1 MTLVVG
7 TMEVEVYLDLGCSTM
22 EIMEGVAIVVDRTVV
37 AQDLH
42 MQLLH
47 LDQGEAHDQHT
58 QGDKFDILTYFYIY
72 LSFKKVFW

>member
-22 EIMEGVAIVVDRTVV
+22 EIMEGVAIVVDQTVG

-42 MQLLH
+42 MQLLP

-58 QGDKFDILTYFYIY
+58 QGDRFNILTCFYTY
-72 LSFKKVFW
+72 LSIKQVFW